1 MQQVERDVENAAVD
15 LERSIGCALRV
26 VFWVFFVIY
35 TAVLGLIGW
44 ALYTYVLVHHSI
56 PLSPSHK
63 DALIVG
69 LSVVVLG
76 TILAAMTRDQLLHV
90 IFHRVRRRQQ
100 GR

>member
-1 MQQVERDVENAAVD
+1 MKEMEREAETVAVD

-26 VFWVFFVIY
+26 VFWVLFVVY
-35 TAVLGLIGW
+35 TAVLAVIGW
-44 ALYTYVLVHHSI
+44 ALYTNVLLHHRI
-56 PLSPSHK
+56 PLSDNTK

-90 IFHRVRRRQQ
+90 IFHRVRRRQ
-100 GR
+100 GK